1 MEDTLTLAEELEDL
15 VSAEDF
21 LEFFAIPYDPAIVQV
36 NRLHILQRFHDYL
49 GKQAPNLP
57 PEEAQ
62 QRGIYRL
69 WLERAY
75 QDFVTSDSLTEKVFA
90 VFQHV
95 AVRMHDQAQ
104 LLPDHR
110 RSRGRQDR
118 PAGRTAP
125 PRRAGRRGNPSAGD
139 PRAGRQR
146 RDRPALDR
154 P

>member
-1 MEDTLTLAEELEDL
+1 MEDTLTLAEAMEDL

-21 LEFFAIPYDPAIVQV
+21 LDYFEVPYEASVIQV

-49 GKQAPNLP
+49 AKQAPNLP
-57 PEEAQ
+57 EDESA

-95 AVRMHDQAQ
+95 AK
-104 LLPDHR
+104 PDGGM
-110 RSRGRQDR
+110 SSFI
-118 PAGRTAP
+118 P
-125 PRRAGRRGNPSAGD
+125 
-139 PRAGRQR
+139 
-146 RDRPALDR
+146 LDKVFR
-154 P
+154 